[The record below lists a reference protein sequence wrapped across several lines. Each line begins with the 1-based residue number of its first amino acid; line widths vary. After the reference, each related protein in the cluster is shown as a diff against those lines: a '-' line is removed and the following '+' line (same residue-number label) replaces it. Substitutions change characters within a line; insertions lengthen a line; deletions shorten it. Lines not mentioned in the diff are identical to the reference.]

1 MTTKLIGIKQFRQN
15 VTNLWKEARTKKI
28 RYIVLFHSKPVFE
41 VNPISEEDI
50 MMERLAADVAKAREQ
65 YKKGEYYTHEEM
77 LKKLGL

>member
-41 VNPISEEDI
+41 VNPISEEDVL
-50 MMERLAADVAKAREQ
+50 MERLAADVAKAREQ
-65 YKKGEYYTHEEM
+65 YKRGEYYTHEEM

>member
-50 MMERLAADVAKAREQ
+50 MMERLAADVAKAREE
-65 YKKGEYYTHEEM
+65 YKRGEYYTEEETF
-77 LKKLGL
+77 KKLGL

>member
-50 MMERLAADVAKAREQ
+50 LMERLAADVAEAREQ
-65 YKKGEYYTHEEM
+65 VKRGEVYTEEEAY
-77 LKKLGL
+77 KKLGL

>member
-50 MMERLAADVAKAREQ
+50 LMERLAVDVAKAREQ
-65 YKKGEYYTHEEM
+65 YKRGEYYTEEETF
-77 LKKLGL
+77 KKLGL